1 MLFNGIGAERTALSD
16 DVHRDVVTSLY
27 ATTTPPILSAICQSM
42 VGSITIFVM
51 GDMATAVLTFAGV
64 VVAMMRLAGVLAFR
78 RRAARAPQLDRA
90 ELAIWERRYFA
101 GSVTTAFIFGAFA
114 GRVLVLDDAV
124 CSVMAI
130 GVGFGF
136 GAGTI
141 SRLSLRP
148 VAASLHL
155 VAIGVPA
162 VIATLMQGD
171 LKHVGVGVLIA
182 LYVIASFEMV
192 RMSFNAA
199 IGQIRLKQQFE
210 QLARLDPM
218 TGLFNR
224 SVLAVDLPKMLSD
237 CAAGMVAVHA
247 LDLDHFKE
255 ANDRFGHPAG
265 DALLQQVARR
275 LQAVAAPGDLVI
287 RMGGDEF
294 ILVQREPAGAAGAE
308 VMAQQIVRSISAPYD
323 LDGQGIELGVSVGV
337 AIAPGDGRDVEAL
350 LSHSDKA
357 LYRAKGKRGGY
368 VLAGELHLPAA
379 VVVPDERIAEHRSRE
394 LQLPVRLRERV

>member
-1 MLFNGIGAERTALSD
+1 MLFNGMGAERTAISD
-16 DVHRDVVTSLY
+16 DVHMEVVTGLY
-27 ATTTPPILSAICQSM
+27 GTTTPPILSAICQSM
-42 VGSITIFVM
+42 VGAITIFVI
-51 GDMATAVLTFAGV
+51 GDMATAVLTVAGV
-64 VVAMMRLAGVLAFR
+64 AVAMIRLAGVFAFR
-78 RRAARAPQLDRA
+78 RRLARAPQPGRA
-90 ELAIWERRYFA
+90 EMESWERRYFA

-162 VIATLMQGD
+162 VVATLMQGD
-171 LKHVGVGVLIA
+171 LNHVGVGLLIA
-182 LYVIASFEMV
+182 LYVLASFEMV

-237 CAAGMVAVHA
+237 CAAGTVAVHA
-247 LDLDHFKE
+247 LDLDRFKE

-265 DALLQQVARR
+265 DALLREVAGR
-275 LQAVAAPGDLVI
+275 LRTIAAQDDLVI

-294 ILVQREPAGAAGAE
+294 VLVQREPEGAAGAE
-308 VMAQQIVRSISAPYD
+308 AMAQHIVRSISAPYD
-323 LDGQGIELGVSVGV
+323 LDGQEIELGVSVGV
-337 AIAPGDGRDVEAL
+337 AIAPGDGGDVEAL
-350 LSHSDKA
+350 LSRSDKA
-357 LYRAKGKRGGY
+357 LYRAKGNRGGY

-379 VVVPDERIAEHRSRE
+379 VVLPDQRMAERRSRE
-394 LQLPVRLRERV
+394 PQLPVRLRERV